1 MHIKILGKHSSWKSL
16 LLLCGSSGRCKT
28 RKSLKVLRPPLASS
42 YIILMM
48 KLISKACGLERLTN
62 QPDSRIEGVNK
73 RNLKFNHLKQKL
85 YPKLV
90 G

>member
-1 MHIKILGKHSSWKSL
+1 
-16 LLLCGSSGRCKT
+16 
-28 RKSLKVLRPPLASS
+28 
-42 YIILMM
+42 MM

-62 QPDSRIEGVNK
+62 QPGSRIEVVNK
-73 RNLKFNHLKQKL
+73 WNLKFNHLKQKN